1 MIVVLDSNEYLGFL
15 SGNSPFAEGL
25 FGDEKVSIFIH
36 ELIVK
41 EVLRNLQES
50 IKGEFY
56 TLLFTNN
63 IQVFHGILHSSLLQ
77 KYRNLG
83 LKKGDIVIAAFCE
96 HVKAE
101 YLSLTKV
108 GSTDRGELEKVIR
121 EIMEKNPSVILRQ
134 K

>member
-25 FGDEKVSIFIH
+25 FGGEKVSIFIH

-101 YLSLTKV
+101 YLITENRHFLKIKAEAFKVVDLKEFLTLK
-108 GSTDRGELEKVIR
+108 K
-121 EIMEKNPSVILRQ
+121 
-134 K
+134 

>member
-1 MIVVLDSNEYLGFL
+1 LIVVLDSNEYLGFL

-101 YLSLTKV
+101 YLITENRHFLKIKAEAFKVVDLKEFLTLK
-108 GSTDRGELEKVIR
+108 K
-121 EIMEKNPSVILRQ
+121 
-134 K
+134 

>member
-101 YLSLTKV
+101 YLITENRHFLKIKAEAFKVVDLKEFLTLK
-108 GSTDRGELEKVIR
+108 K
-121 EIMEKNPSVILRQ
+121 
-134 K
+134 